1 MQWPFRRAASGLLL
15 VTITVPLV
23 NKNIS
28 GCREG
33 LSLNKINDM
42 KHKWTGLF
50 AGVLLMF
57 RIGLPAQSPA
67 SHPEPS
73 PAPNPAPSPA
83 GSWSYYGRDAGGQR
97 YTSVRQINDR
107 NVDRLTVAWTYRT
120 GELDTYAGTHALEK
134 ACFETTPILIG
145 RSLYFTTAS
154 DRVIAVDAATGQQHW
169 VYDPKVDLNGDY
181 SEFSSRGVAAWP
193 AGERPR
199 ERSPFEGKADPGSDS
214 LRLFVGTIDGR
225 LIALNAHTGHPIT
238 AFGDKGT
245 IDLRAGL
252 GKDIQET
259 SPPAVIGDLVI
270 VGSAIGDN
278 QRFDEASGA
287 IRAYSVHTGQLIWAW
302 DPIPR
307 NPADSAYA
315 TWNGPKAHQTGAA
328 NAWSILSTDPARD
341 LVFIPTSCPSPDY
354 YGGMRIGSNL
364 YANSL
369 VALRASTGQLVW
381 SFQVVHHDIWDFD
394 IAAQP
399 VLIDFPVGP
408 RTIPAVVIGTKMG
421 FIYVLDRETGKP
433 LLPVEERPV
442 PASTL
447 PGEQAWP
454 TQHFPVRPAP
464 LGLQSM
470 SADSAWGLTPED
482 LAEAKRRIAQ
492 LRYEGPFT
500 PPGFQ
505 GTIMAPGNVG
515 GIHWG
520 GMCYDPVGGI
530 LYTNINRVAA
540 VIRMMPR
547 DEVDS
552 LRKENPETLRGEIG
566 WQRGTPY
573 IMKRD
578 YLVKRNDQ
586 GAITSLQTKP
596 PWGTLVAIDLHS
608 GVKKWEVA
616 LGFML
621 DPTKYPEARQWGS
634 LNFGGAIVTGGHL
647 IFVAASMDGYFRAFD
662 SRTGKV
668 LWEYGLPASGQA
680 TPMSYVLDGRQYVV
694 IAAGGHGKLGT
705 KQGDYLMAFALPA
718 P

>member
-1 MQWPFRRAASGLLL
+1 VKWRFLLITPGGLLVKEIAPAREKRLGLAKTKIMRYKDVHLLLFGLLL
-15 VTITVPLV
+15 LAAIGTI
-23 NKNIS
+23 
-28 GCREG
+28 
-33 LSLNKINDM
+33 
-42 KHKWTGLF
+42 
-50 AGVLLMF
+50 
-57 RIGLPAQSPA
+57 AQPTA
-67 SHPEPS
+67 TATET
-73 PAPNPAPSPA
+73 
-83 GSWSYYGRDAGGQR
+83 GSWPFYGQNAGGSR
-97 YTSVRQINDR
+97 YTSLRQVNSG
-107 NVDRLTVAWTYRT
+107 NAGRLALAWTYRT
-120 GELDTYAGTHALEK
+120 GELKTYEGTPALEK

-193 AGERPR
+193 AGAAATHHP
-199 ERSPFEGKADPGSDS
+199 PAANDS

-225 LIALNAHTGHPIT
+225 LIALDAHTGHPVI
-238 AFGDKGT
+238 AFGDNGT
-245 IDLRAGL
+245 INLRTGL

-278 QRFDEASGA
+278 QRFDEPPGVA
-287 IRAYSVHTGQLIWAW
+287 RAYDVRTGQLIWTW

-307 NPADSAYA
+307 DPADSAYA
-315 TWNGPKAHQTGAA
+315 TWNGPKAHRTGAA

-354 YGGMRIGSNL
+354 YGGERLGANF

-369 VALRASTGQLVW
+369 VALRASTGKPVW

-399 VLIDFPVGP
+399 VLIDWVKDG
-408 RTIPAVVIGTKMG
+408 RKIPAVVIGTKMG

-454 TQHFPVRPAP
+454 TQPFPVKPAP
-464 LGLQSM
+464 LGLQSVTA
-470 SADSAWGLTPED
+470 ADAWGPTPED
-482 LAEAKRRIAQ
+482 LAAAKRRIAQ

-500 PPGFQ
+500 PPGLQ
-505 GTIMAPGNVG
+505 QTIMAPGNVG

-520 GMCYDPVGGI
+520 GMCYDPVTGI
-530 LYTNINRVAA
+530 LYTNVNRIAA

-547 DEVDS
+547 DQVDS
-552 LRKENPETLRGEIG
+552 LQKGNPETLRGEIG

-573 IMKRD
+573 VMKRD

-586 GAITSLQTKP
+586 GVVTSLQTKP

-608 GVKKWEVA
+608 GAKKWEVP
-616 LGFML
+616 LGYML
-621 DPTKYPEARQWGS
+621 DPAKYPGARQWGS
-634 LNFGGAIVTGGHL
+634 INFGGAIVTGGNL
-647 IFVAASMDGYFRAFD
+647 VFVAASVDGHFRAFD
-662 SRTGKV
+662 SRTGKL
-668 LWEYGLPASGQA
+668 LWEYALPAGGQA
-680 TPMSYVLDGRQYVV
+680 TPMSYELDGRQYVV
-694 IAAGGHGKLGT
+694 LAAGGHGKLKT
-705 KQGDYLMAFALPA
+705 KMGDYLMAFALPA
-718 P
+718 TGK

>member
-1 MQWPFRRAASGLLL
+1 MPHRLIHFAIAL
-15 VTITVPLV
+15 IAFPLV
-23 NKNIS
+23 GIAQ
-28 GCREG
+28 G
-33 LSLNKINDM
+33 
-42 KHKWTGLF
+42 TG
-50 AGVLLMF
+50 
-57 RIGLPAQSPA
+57 
-67 SHPEPS
+67 
-73 PAPNPAPSPA
+73 
-83 GSWSYYGRDAGGQR
+83 WSYYGQDAGGRR
-97 YTSVRQINDR
+97 YTALQQINAG
-107 NVDRLTVAWTYRT
+107 NVSRLKLAWTYRT
-120 GELDTYAGTHALEK
+120 GELATYAGTNALEK

-145 RSLYFTTAS
+145 RSLYFSTAS
-154 DRVIAVDAATGQQHW
+154 DRVISVDAATGQQHW

-193 AGERPR
+193 AKRTSEGTSDT
-199 ERSPFEGKADPGSDS
+199 RSGSAVVGPDRNAGRDS
-214 LRLFVGTIDGR
+214 LRLFIGTIDGR
-225 LIALNAHTGHPIT
+225 LIALDAHTGHPLT
-238 AFGDKGT
+238 AFGDNGT
-245 IDLRAGL
+245 INLRAGV

-278 QRFDEASGA
+278 QRFDEAPGV

-307 NPADSAYA
+307 DPADSAYV
-315 TWNGPKAHQTGAA
+315 TWNGPKAHRTGAA

-354 YGGMRIGSNL
+354 YGGERLGSNL
-364 YANSL
+364 HANSL
-369 VALRASTGQLVW
+369 VALRASTGKLVW
-381 SFQVVHHDIWDFD
+381 SFQVVHHDLWDFD

-399 VLIDFPVGP
+399 VLIDFPIGSGTV
-408 RTIPAVVIGTKMG
+408 PAVVIGTKMG

-454 TQHFPVRPAP
+454 TQPFPVKPAP
-464 LGLQSM
+464 LGLQSVTV
-470 SADSAWGLTPED
+470 ADAWGPTPED
-482 LAEAKRRIAQ
+482 LADAKRRIAQ
-492 LRYEGPFT
+492 LRFEGPFT

-520 GMCYDPVGGI
+520 GMCYDPVAGI
-530 LYTNINRVAA
+530 LYTNVNRLAA

-547 DEVDS
+547 EQVDS
-552 LRKENPETLRGEIG
+552 LRKENPESLRGEIG

-586 GAITSLQTKP
+586 GVVTFLQTKP
-596 PWGTLVAIDLHS
+596 PWGTLVAIDLRS
-608 GVKKWEVA
+608 GAKKWEVP
-616 LGFML
+616 LGYML
-621 DPTKYPEARQWGS
+621 DPAKYPESREWGS

-647 IFVAASMDGYFRAFD
+647 IFVAASMDSHFRAFD

-668 LWEYGLPASGQA
+668 LWEYALPASGQA
-680 TPMSYVLDGRQYVV
+680 TPMSYELDGRQYVV

>member
-1 MQWPFRRAASGLLL
+1 MPHRLIHFAIAL
-15 VTITVPLV
+15 IAFPLV
-23 NKNIS
+23 GIAQ
-28 GCREG
+28 G
-33 LSLNKINDM
+33 
-42 KHKWTGLF
+42 TG
-50 AGVLLMF
+50 
-57 RIGLPAQSPA
+57 
-67 SHPEPS
+67 
-73 PAPNPAPSPA
+73 
-83 GSWSYYGRDAGGQR
+83 WSYYGQDAGGRR
-97 YTSVRQINDR
+97 YTALQQINAG
-107 NVDRLTVAWTYRT
+107 NVSRLKLAWTYRT
-120 GELDTYAGTHALEK
+120 GELATYAGTNALEK

-145 RSLYFTTAS
+145 RSLYFSTAS
-154 DRVIAVDAATGQQHW
+154 DRVISVDAATGQQHW

-193 AGERPR
+193 AKRTSEGTSDT
-199 ERSPFEGKADPGSDS
+199 RSGSAVVGPDRNAGRDS
-214 LRLFVGTIDGR
+214 LRLFIGTIDGR
-225 LIALNAHTGHPIT
+225 LIALDAHTGHPLT
-238 AFGDKGT
+238 AFGDNGT
-245 IDLRAGL
+245 INLRAGV

-278 QRFDEASGA
+278 QRFDEAPGV

-307 NPADSAYA
+307 DPADSAYV
-315 TWNGPKAHQTGAA
+315 TWNGPKAHRTGAA
-328 NAWSILSTDPARD
+328 NAWSILSTDAARD
-341 LVFIPTSCPSPDY
+341 LVFVPTSCPSPDY
-354 YGGMRIGSNL
+354 YGGERLGSNL
-364 YANSL
+364 HANSL
-369 VALRASTGQLVW
+369 VALRASTGKLVW
-381 SFQVVHHDIWDFD
+381 SFQVVHHDLWDFD

-399 VLIDFPVGP
+399 VLIDFPIGSGTV
-408 RTIPAVVIGTKMG
+408 PAVVIGTKMG

-454 TQHFPVRPAP
+454 TQPFPVKPAP
-464 LGLQSM
+464 LGLQSVTV
-470 SADSAWGLTPED
+470 ADAWGPTPED
-482 LAEAKRRIAQ
+482 LADAKRRIAQ
-492 LRYEGPFT
+492 LRFEGPFT

-520 GMCYDPVGGI
+520 GMCYDPVAGI
-530 LYTNINRVAA
+530 LYTNVNRLAA

-547 DEVDS
+547 EQVDS
-552 LRKENPETLRGEIG
+552 LRKENPESLRGEIG

-586 GAITSLQTKP
+586 GVVTFLQTKP
-596 PWGTLVAIDLHS
+596 PWGTLVAIDLRS
-608 GVKKWEVA
+608 GAKKWEVP
-616 LGFML
+616 LGYML
-621 DPTKYPEARQWGS
+621 DPAKYPESREWGS

-647 IFVAASMDGYFRAFD
+647 IFVAASMDSHFRAFD

-668 LWEYGLPASGQA
+668 LWEYALPASGQA
-680 TPMSYVLDGRQYVV
+680 TPMSYELDGRQYVV

>member
-1 MQWPFRRAASGLLL
+1 LTFSSGGPEPPL
-15 VTITVPLV
+15 VTNTMPLV

-28 GCREG
+28 DHEER
-33 LSLNKINDM
+33 LSLNKIYNM
-42 KHKWTGLF
+42 KYKLTCLF
-50 AGVLLMF
+50 AGLLLMF
-57 RIGLPAQSPA
+57 RIGLPAQPPA
-67 SHPEPS
+67 SHSS
-73 PAPNPAPSPA
+73 PPPA
-83 GSWSYYGRDAGGQR
+83 GSWSYYGQDAGGRR
-97 YTSVRQINDR
+97 YTAVRQIDDR
-107 NVDRLTVAWTYRT
+107 NVGRLTVAWTCRT
-120 GELDTYAGTHALEK
+120 GELDTYAGTNAREK

-145 RSLYFTTAS
+145 RSLYFSTAS

-169 VYDPKVDLNGDY
+169 VYDPKVDLKGDY

-193 AGERPR
+193 AGERTR
-199 ERSPFEGKADPGSDS
+199 EQRLADPGSDS
-214 LRLFVGTIDGR
+214 LLFIGTIDGR
-225 LIALNAHTGHPIT
+225 LIALDAHTGHPIT
-238 AFGDKGT
+238 AFGDNGT
-245 IDLRAGL
+245 INLRTGL

-278 QRFDEASGA
+278 QRFDEAPGVV
-287 IRAYSVHTGQLIWAW
+287 RAYSVHTGQQIWAW

-328 NAWSILSTDPARD
+328 NAWSILSTDPDRD

-354 YGGMRIGSNL
+354 YGGERLGSNL

-369 VALRASTGQLVW
+369 VALRASTGQRVW
-381 SFQVVHHDIWDFD
+381 SFQVVHHDLWDFD

-433 LLPVEERPV
+433 LLPVEERSV
-442 PASTL
+442 AASTL

-454 TQHFPVRPAP
+454 TQLFPVKPAP
-464 LGLQSM
+464 LGLQSVT
-470 SADSAWGLTPED
+470 ADSAWGPTPED
-482 LAEAKRRIAQ
+482 LTEARQRIAQ

-520 GMCYDPVGGI
+520 GMCYDPVAGI
-530 LYTNINRVAA
+530 LYTNINRLAA

-547 DEVDS
+547 DQVDS

-586 GAITSLQTKP
+586 GAVMSLQTKP
-596 PWGTLVAIDLHS
+596 PWGTLVAVDLHS
-608 GVKKWEVA
+608 GAKKWEVP
-616 LGFML
+616 LGYMM
-621 DPTKYPEARQWGS
+621 DPAKYPESRQWGS

-647 IFVAASMDGYFRAFD
+647 IFVAASMDGHLRAFD

-668 LWEYGLPASGQA
+668 LWEYALPASGQA

-705 KQGDYLMAFALPA
+705 KQGDYLMAFALPQ
-718 P
+718 